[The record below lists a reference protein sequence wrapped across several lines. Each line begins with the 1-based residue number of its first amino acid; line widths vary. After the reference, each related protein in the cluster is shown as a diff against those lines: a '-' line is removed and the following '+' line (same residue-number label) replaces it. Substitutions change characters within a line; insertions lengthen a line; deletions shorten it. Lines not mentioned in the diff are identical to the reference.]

1 MTWMRAY
8 DTDAEAG
15 TVNTPWGEGGQRCSG
30 CPAYRSSSR
39 GRLLDTAAPFWPFRP
54 SVIVGAMD
62 YDVVVAGGGPVGLM
76 LACELRLGGARVA
89 VLERLTEV
97 DPTIK
102 GGAITT
108 PSAEALYRR
117 GMLPALAELQRQA
130 MDRFQAFM
138 RERNGGDWAAGQG
151 LGFVGHF
158 AGIMLRADLVDRAE
172 PGLGDTGPAAEIAFV
187 AQQDI
192 ERLLGGRAGELG
204 VDVRRGVE
212 LTGFDADDA
221 AVTVRTSHGD
231 VRAGWLVGCDGG
243 RSTVRK
249 LAGFAFPGTDPE
261 ITCHQAVVEMTG
273 AEDLTVGWAATA
285 TGVYAHGP
293 MPGRIVTVEF
303 DGPPA
308 DRCAPVT
315 AEDLQAR
322 LRRVS
327 GVDVTITGV
336 RTATRFTDHARQVTE
351 YRKGR
356 VLLAGDA
363 AHVHSAFGSQG
374 LSLGIGD
381 AMNLGWKLA
390 SVIGGRAPEGLLDT
404 YTAERHPVG
413 ARILEWTRSQV
424 AAMRPDPQSR
434 ALREIVSDLAETVTG
449 TTYLTAR
456 LNSAGVRYELPGEH
470 PLTGRSAPDLE
481 LADGSRLADHL
492 HGGRALLL
500 DLTDDPELRNL
511 TAGYAD
517 RVDTLTAGC
526 PSRPELAAVLV
537 RPDGFTA
544 WAADTGAQAP
554 TAGPAEVL
562 EEWFGAPEGAV
573 TPD

>member
-1 MTWMRAY
+1 
-8 DTDAEAG
+8 
-15 TVNTPWGEGGQRCSG
+15 
-30 CPAYRSSSR
+30 
-39 GRLLDTAAPFWPFRP
+39 
-54 SVIVGAMD
+54 MD
-62 YDVVVAGGGPVGLM
+62 YDVVVSGGGPVGLM

-97 DPTIK
+97 DPTVK

-117 GMLPALAELQRQA
+117 GMLPALAEAQRQS
-130 MDRFQAFM
+130 MERFRAFM
-138 RERNGGDWAAGQG
+138 RERSDGGGDEAPGQG

-158 AGIMLRADLVDRAE
+158 AGIMLRADLVDRTG
-172 PGLGDTGPAAEIAFV
+172 PDFGDTGPAAEIILV
-187 AQQDI
+187 TQQEI
-192 ERLLGGRAGELG
+192 ERLLGERADELG
-204 VDVRRGVE
+204 VEVRRGVE
-212 LTGFDADDA
+212 LTGFDEDDEG
-221 AVTVRTSHGD
+221 VTVRTSGGAI
-231 VRAGWLVGCDGG
+231 RAGWLVGCDGG

-261 ITCHQAVVEMTG
+261 ITCHQAIVEMTG
-273 AEDLTVGWAATA
+273 AEDLTVGWTITD
-285 TGVYAHGP
+285 TGLYAHGP

-308 DRCAPVT
+308 DRNAPVT
-315 AEDLQAR
+315 IEDLQER

-327 GVDVTITGV
+327 GVDVTITEV
-336 RTATRFTDHARQVTE
+336 RTATRFTDHARQVPE

-390 SVIGGRAPEGLLDT
+390 AVVAGRAPEGLLDT
-404 YTAERHPVG
+404 YTTERHPVG
-413 ARILEWTRSQV
+413 AWVLDWTRSQV

-434 ALREIVSDLAETVTG
+434 ALRKIVSDLAETVTG
-449 TTYLTAR
+449 TTYLAAR
-456 LNSAGVRYELPGEH
+456 LAGAVVRYELPGEH
-470 PLTGRSAPDLE
+470 PLIGRSAPDLE

-500 DLTDDPELRNL
+500 DLADAPELRARA
-511 TAGYAD
+511 AGYAG
-517 RVDTLTAGC
+517 RVDIVTARC

-544 WAADTGAQAP
+544 WATDAGAS
-554 TAGPAEVL
+554 GLAEAL
-562 EEWFGAPEGAV
+562 EEWFGVPEGAV
-573 TPD
+573 AAG

>member
-1 MTWMRAY
+1 
-8 DTDAEAG
+8 
-15 TVNTPWGEGGQRCSG
+15 
-30 CPAYRSSSR
+30 
-39 GRLLDTAAPFWPFRP
+39 
-54 SVIVGAMD
+54 MD

-89 VLERLTEV
+89 VLERRTEV

-108 PSAEALYRR
+108 PGAEALYRR
-117 GMLPALAELQRQA
+117 GMLPAMAEVQRQA
-130 MDRFQAFM
+130 VDRFRAFI
-138 RERNGGDWAAGQG
+138 REQNGGDGGGSGGGAAGQG
-151 LGFVGHF
+151 LGIVGHF
-158 AGIMLRADLVDRAE
+158 AGIMLRADLVDRTEA
-172 PGLGDTGPAAEIAFV
+172 GLGDAGPAAEIAFV

-192 ERLLGGRAGELG
+192 ERLLGERADELG

-212 LTGFDADDA
+212 LTGFDADDG
-221 AVTVRTSHGD
+221 AVTVRIRHGA

-249 LAGFAFPGTDPE
+249 LAGFEFPGTDPE

-273 AEDLTVGWAATA
+273 AEDLKVGWTATD

-308 DRCAPVT
+308 DRDAPVT

-322 LRRVS
+322 LRRVC

-351 YRKGR
+351 YRRGR

-374 LSLGIGD
+374 LSLGLGD

-390 SVIGGRAPEGLLDT
+390 AVIGGRAPEGLLDT
-404 YTAERHPVG
+404 YTRERHPVG
-413 ARILEWTRSQV
+413 AQVLDWTRSQV
-424 AAMRPDPQSR
+424 AAMRPDPRSR
-434 ALREIVSDLAETVTG
+434 ALREIVSDLAGTVAG

-456 LNSAGVRYELPGEH
+456 LNGGGVRYELAGAH

-481 LADGSRLADHL
+481 LTGAGRLADHL
-492 HGGRALLL
+492 HTGRALLL
-500 DLTDDPELRNL
+500 DLADDPGLRAL
-511 TAGYAD
+511 AAGYAG
-517 RVDTLTAGC
+517 RVDTLTARC
-526 PSRPELAAVLV
+526 PSRPRLAAVLV

-544 WAADTGAQAP
+544 WAADAGTP
-554 TAGPAEVL
+554 TPAAGLAKAL
-562 EEWFGAPEGAV
+562 QEWFAVPEGAV
-573 TPD
+573 TPG